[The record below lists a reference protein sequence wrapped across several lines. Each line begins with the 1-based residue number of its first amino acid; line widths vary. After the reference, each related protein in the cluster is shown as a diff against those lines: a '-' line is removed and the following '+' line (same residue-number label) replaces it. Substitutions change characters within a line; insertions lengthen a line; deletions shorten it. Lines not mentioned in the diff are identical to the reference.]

1 MLVIEQRKC
10 FKLQTFVY
18 VTVLLLMVTYIIL
31 GVASLVW
38 FVMIQDDLEKE
49 DEEDSNEDSLKIPII
64 LLGIILVMCLL
75 GSNKTYLFHHIPK
88 VNKSNKT
95 PLYQNK
101 FTIRFF

>member
-18 VTVLLLMVTYIIL
+18 VTVLLLMVTYILL

-49 DEEDSNEDSLKIPII
+49 DSKEEDGLEMPVI

-75 GSNKTYLFHHIPK
+75 GKI
-88 VNKSNKT
+88 
-95 PLYQNK
+95 Q
-101 FTIRFF
+101 

>member
-18 VTVLLLMVTYIIL
+18 VTVLLLMVTYILL

-38 FVMIQDDLEKE
+38 FVMIQDSEEKE
-49 DEEDSNEDSLKIPII
+49 DEEDSEDRLEIPVI

-75 GSNKTYLFHHIPK
+75 G
-88 VNKSNKT
+88 
-95 PLYQNK
+95 
-101 FTIRFF
+101 TIQ

>member
-18 VTVLLLMVTYIIL
+18 VTVLLLMVTYILL

-38 FVMIQDDLEKE
+38 FVMIQDGEEKE
-49 DEEDSNEDSLKIPII
+49 DEEDSEDRLEIPVI

-75 GSNKTYLFHHIPK
+75 G
-88 VNKSNKT
+88 
-95 PLYQNK
+95 
-101 FTIRFF
+101 TIQ

>member
-18 VTVLLLMVTYIIL
+18 VTVLLLMVTYILL

-38 FVMIQDDLEKE
+38 FVMIQDDEEKE
-49 DEEDSNEDSLKIPII
+49 DEEDSEDRLEMPVI

-75 GSNKTYLFHHIPK
+75 G
-88 VNKSNKT
+88 
-95 PLYQNK
+95 
-101 FTIRFF
+101 TIQ

>member
-18 VTVLLLMVTYIIL
+18 VTVLLLMVTYILL

-38 FVMIQDDLEKE
+38 FVMIQEKE
-49 DEEDSNEDSLKIPII
+49 DKEDGEEHRLEMPVI

-75 GSNKTYLFHHIPK
+75 GKI
-88 VNKSNKT
+88 
-95 PLYQNK
+95 
-101 FTIRFF
+101 

>member
-18 VTVLLLMVTYIIL
+18 VTVLLLMVTYILL

-38 FVMIQDDLEKE
+38 FVMIQDDREKE
-49 DEEDSNEDSLKIPII
+49 DEEDGDDSKDDKLEIPVI

-75 GSNKTYLFHHIPK
+75 G
-88 VNKSNKT
+88 
-95 PLYQNK
+95 
-101 FTIRFF
+101 

>member
-18 VTVLLLMVTYIIL
+18 VTVLLLMVTYILL

-49 DEEDSNEDSLKIPII
+49 DKVDSKEEDGLEMPVI

-75 GSNKTYLFHHIPK
+75 G
-88 VNKSNKT
+88 
-95 PLYQNK
+95 
-101 FTIRFF
+101 TI

>member
-18 VTVLLLMVTYIIL
+18 VTVLLLMVTYILL

-38 FVMIQDDLEKE
+38 FVMIQDGLDKE
-49 DEEDSNEDSLKIPII
+49 DGEDSKEDRLEMPVI

-75 GSNKTYLFHHIPK
+75 G
-88 VNKSNKT
+88 
-95 PLYQNK
+95 
-101 FTIRFF
+101 TIQ

>member
-18 VTVLLLMVTYIIL
+18 VTVLLLMVTYILL

-38 FVMIQDDLEKE
+38 FVMIQDGEEKE
-49 DEEDSNEDSLKIPII
+49 DEEDSEDRLEMPVI

-75 GSNKTYLFHHIPK
+75 G
-88 VNKSNKT
+88 
-95 PLYQNK
+95 
-101 FTIRFF
+101 TIQ

>member
-49 DEEDSNEDSLKIPII
+49 DEEDSNEDSLKIPVI

-75 GSNKTYLFHHIPK
+75 GSNY
-88 VNKSNKT
+88 N
-95 PLYQNK
+95 Q
-101 FTIRFF
+101 

>member
-18 VTVLLLMVTYIIL
+18 VTVLLLMVTYILL

-38 FVMIQDDLEKE
+38 FVMIQDGREKVDKE
-49 DEEDSNEDSLKIPII
+49 DGEDSKEDRLEMPVI

-75 GSNKTYLFHHIPK
+75 G
-88 VNKSNKT
+88 
-95 PLYQNK
+95 
-101 FTIRFF
+101 TIQ

>member
-49 DEEDSNEDSLKIPII
+49 DEEDSNEDSLKIPVI

-75 GSNKTYLFHHIPK
+75 GSNYNEEYLFQHSQKSTNLTKHH
-88 VNKSNKT
+88 
-95 PLYQNK
+95 
-101 FTIRFF
+101 FTKIDSR